1 MTPDPPEPLDEL
13 LAKASGGDAGALE
26 RLIRRYEPRLR
37 LAARALLR
45 PHLRHRLD
53 SIDLVQSV
61 HRALLPGLR
70 DGRYTFESED
80 RLIGLAVT
88 VLRHKFQRAA
98 RPSPEPPPGPPVP
111 PTPEQHAEAEDLY
124 LQMLASLDATDRRLL
139 EMCRRELDAAEM
151 ARELGTTAPI
161 VRARLSRL
169 RKRLR
174 EAGIHLT

>member
-1 MTPDPPEPLDEL
+1 MTSDPSEPLDDL
-13 LAKASGGDAGALE
+13 LAKARGGDAPALE
-26 RLIRRYEPRLR
+26 RLIRLYEPRLR

-45 PHLRHRLD
+45 PHQRHRLD

-70 DGRYTFESED
+70 DGRYTFENED

-88 VLRHKFQRAA
+88 VLRHKFQRAT
-98 RPSPEPPPGPPVP
+98 RPAPPTGPLPLAP
-111 PTPEQHAEAEDLY
+111 ATPEQHAEAEDLY
-124 LQMLASLDATDRRLL
+124 RHMWANLDETDRRLL
-139 EMCRRELDAAEM
+139 GLCRQELDASEI

-161 VRARLSRL
+161 IRARLSRL

-174 EAGIHLT
+174 EAGLH

>member
-1 MTPDPPEPLDEL
+1 MTPDPPEPLDDL
-13 LAKASGGDAGALE
+13 LAKASGGDAAALE
-26 RLIRRYEPRLR
+26 RLVRRYEPRLR

-70 DGRYTFESED
+70 GGRYTFDTED

-98 RPSPEPPPGPPVP
+98 KPRPVPPEPPPPA
-111 PTPEQHAEAEDLY
+111 TPEQHAEAEDLY
-124 LQMLASLDATDRRLL
+124 RRMWATLDGTDQRLL
-139 EMCRRELDAAEM
+139 ELCRRELTAAEM
-151 ARELGTTAPI
+151 AQELGTTAAI

-169 RKRLR
+169 RQRLR
-174 EAGIHLT
+174 EAGVHLD